1 MDSNL
6 VLEKNKA
13 LFKLRGLPPIYW
25 LNLEN
30 DIHRREYME
39 DQFKY
44 WQIQN
49 HTRISGFDGR
59 VDDVCEHLSGRAPDN
74 MSQNEIGCCIS
85 HLKAIKHFY
94 ENTDDE
100 YALIFEDDIVLD
112 IAKFWSFTWKDFVSK
127 LPHDWDCVQLTTICT
142 GNIHVQLHHYFI
154 NDFSAA
160 AYLITRHH
168 AAKIIKNH
176 IRDEKFKLDNGVKPR
191 AVSED
196 TIFGSGKTYSIPLFL
211 YRLDLGSAIH
221 PEHIDVYH
229 RGSYNALYQFWEQ
242 QGFEMSI
249 DQFMTYD
256 PYLNRI
262 SNPTPT

>member
-1 MDSNL
+1 MD
-6 VLEKNKA
+6 KNKA
-13 LFKLRGLPPIYW
+13 LYKLKGLPSIYW
-25 LNLEN
+25 LNL
-30 DIHRREYME
+30 DADKHRRQYME
-39 DQFKY
+39 SQFSY
-44 WQIQN
+44 WEIEN
-49 HTRISGFDGR
+49 HTRIEGFDGR

-74 MSQNEIGCCIS
+74 MSQNEIGCCMS

-94 ENTDDE
+94 ENTTDD

-112 IAKFWSFTWKDFVSK
+112 LAKFWSFTWKDFVSK

-142 GNIHVQLHHYFI
+142 GDIHISLHHYFV

-168 AAKIIKNH
+168 AAKIMKNH
-176 IRDEKFKLDNGVKPR
+176 VRGDKFKLDNGVKPR

-221 PEHIDVYH
+221 PEHIDIYH
-229 RGSYNALYQFWEQ
+229 KGSFKALYEFWEK
-242 QGFEMSI
+242 QGYQMTI
-249 DQFMTYD
+249 DQFMNYD

-262 SNPTPT
+262 SNPTPPQQ